1 MFGDCH
7 IHMIL
12 DGVYYRAAIDAQ
24 KERVDEALVR
34 ARLEAY
40 RAAGIH
46 FLRDGGDA
54 WGVGSFAA
62 RIAGEYGVDYRTPA
76 FPIHR
81 RGRYGGFI
89 GRGYDTLKEY
99 ATLVGSARAQGADFI
114 KIMISGLMDFDC
126 YGRITSEPLPAE
138 EIRELIRIAHAEG
151 FAVMA
156 HANGADTVKAA
167 VEAAEGQGLPEKAA
181 GYLRTA
187 DSEIDRMAALTGDLL
202 MLARGDAASWRATLR
217 PLGLDTF
224 LIELYDGF
232 SLVARR
238 SGHPFE
244 LLLPEGPLPGAMA
257 DGERLKQLLTV
268 LLNNAVEHTEKGT
281 AIELAAF
288 QNKNAAV
295 IEVRDHG

>member
-40 RAAGIH
+40 RDAGVR

-62 RIAGEYGVDYRTPA
+62 RIAGEYGIDYRTPA

-81 RGRYGGFI
+81 KGRYGGFI

-99 ATLVGSARAQGADFI
+99 ATLVGLARKQGADFI
-114 KIMISGLMDFDC
+114 KIMISGLMDFDY
-126 YGRITSEPLPAE
+126 YGKITSEPLDPA
-138 EIRELIRIAHAEG
+138 EIRELIHIAHAEG

-167 VEAAEGQGLPEKAA
+167 VEAGVDSIEHGA
-181 GYLRTA
+181 YLDDEAVR
-187 DSEIDRMAALTGDLL
+187 
-202 MLARGDAASWRATLR
+202 MLAQSDTIWVPTLVTIGNLIGEGRYPDAVLQPLLRLQMDNVAACARLGGKIGLGSDAGAYRVFHAQGALDEYDYLKRAIGAETDRILEC
-217 PLGLDTF
+217 GKN
-224 LIELYDGF
+224 LI
-232 SLVARR
+232 
-238 SGHPFE
+238 
-244 LLLPEGPLPGAMA
+244 
-257 DGERLKQLLTV
+257 
-268 LLNNAVEHTEKGT
+268 NNRFK
-281 AIELAAF
+281 I
-288 QNKNAAV
+288 
-295 IEVRDHG
+295 D

>member
-40 RAAGIH
+40 RDSGVR

-62 RIAGEYGVDYRTPA
+62 RIAGEYGIDYRTPA

-81 RGRYGGFI
+81 KGRYGGFI
-89 GRGYDTLKEY
+89 GKGYETLKEY
-99 ATLVGSARAQGADFI
+99 ATLVGLARKQGADFI

-126 YGRITSEPLPAE
+126 YGRITSEPLDPE
-138 EIRELIRIAHAEG
+138 EIRELIRIAHEEG

-167 VEAAEGQGLPEKAA
+167 VEAGVDSIEHGA
-181 GYLRTA
+181 YLDGEAVR
-187 DSEIDRMAALTGDLL
+187 
-202 MLARGDAASWRATLR
+202 MLAQSDAIWVPTLVTIGNLIGEGR
-217 PLGLDTF
+217 YPDAVLKPLLRLQMDNVAECVRLGGKIALGSDAGAYRVFHAQGALDEYAYLEHAIGSETDRV
-224 LIELYDGF
+224 LKC
-232 SLVARR
+232 
-238 SGHPFE
+238 
-244 LLLPEGPLPGAMA
+244 
-257 DGERLKQLLTV
+257 GE
-268 LLNNAVEHTEKGT
+268 NM
-281 AIELAAF
+281 I
-288 QNKNAAV
+288 KNRFK
-295 IEVRDHG
+295 ID

>member
-40 RAAGIH
+40 RDAGVR

-62 RIAGEYGVDYRTPA
+62 RIAGEYGLDYRTPA

-81 RGRYGGFI
+81 KGRYGGFI

-99 ATLVGSARAQGADFI
+99 ATLVGLARKQGADFI

-126 YGRITSEPLPAE
+126 YGKITSEPLDPA

-167 VEAAEGQGLPEKAA
+167 VEAGVDSIEHGA
-181 GYLRTA
+181 YLDDEAVR
-187 DSEIDRMAALTGDLL
+187 
-202 MLARGDAASWRATLR
+202 MLAQSDTIWVPTLVTIGNLIGEGRYPDAVLQPLLRLQMDNVAACARLGGKIGLGSDAGAYRVFHAQGALDEYDYLKRAIGAETDRILEC
-217 PLGLDTF
+217 GKN
-224 LIELYDGF
+224 LI
-232 SLVARR
+232 
-238 SGHPFE
+238 
-244 LLLPEGPLPGAMA
+244 
-257 DGERLKQLLTV
+257 
-268 LLNNAVEHTEKGT
+268 NNRFK
-281 AIELAAF
+281 I
-288 QNKNAAV
+288 
-295 IEVRDHG
+295 D

>member
-40 RAAGIH
+40 RDAGIH

-62 RIAGEYGVDYRTPA
+62 RIAGEYGIDYRTPA

-81 RGRYGGFI
+81 KGYYGGFI
-89 GRGYDTLKEY
+89 GKGYETLKEY
-99 ATLVGSARAQGADFI
+99 ATLVGIAREQGADFI

-126 YGRITSEPLPAE
+126 YGRITSEPLDPA
-138 EIRELIRIAHAEG
+138 EIRELIRIAHEEG

-167 VEAAEGQGLPEKAA
+167 VEAGVDSIEHGA
-181 GYLRTA
+181 YLDGEAVR
-187 DSEIDRMAALTGDLL
+187 
-202 MLARGDAASWRATLR
+202 MLAQSDAIWVPTLVTIGNLIGEGR
-217 PLGLDTF
+217 YPDAVLEPLLRLQMDN
-224 LIELYDGF
+224 
-232 SLVARR
+232 VAECARLGGKIALGSDAGAYR
-238 SGHPFE
+238 VFHAK
-244 LLLPEGPLPGAMA
+244 GAM
-257 DGERLKQLLTV
+257 DEYDYLKRTIGTETDRILECGENL
-268 LLNNAVEHTEKGT
+268 
-281 AIELAAF
+281 I
-288 QNKNAAV
+288 KNRFK
-295 IEVRDHG
+295 ID

>member
-40 RAAGIH
+40 RDAGIH

-62 RIAGEYGVDYRTPA
+62 RIAGEYGIDYRTPA

-81 RGRYGGFI
+81 KGRYGGFI
-89 GRGYDTLKEY
+89 GKGYETLKEY
-99 ATLVGSARAQGADFI
+99 ATLVGLARKQGADFI

-126 YGRITSEPLPAE
+126 YGRITSEPLDPA
-138 EIRELIRIAHAEG
+138 EIRELIRIAHEEG
-151 FAVMA
+151 FTVMA

-167 VEAAEGQGLPEKAA
+167 VEGGVDSIEHGA
-181 GYLRTA
+181 YLDGEAVR
-187 DSEIDRMAALTGDLL
+187 
-202 MLARGDAASWRATLR
+202 MLAQSDAIWVPTLVTIGNLIGEGR
-217 PLGLDTF
+217 YPDAVLKPLLCLQMDN
-224 LIELYDGF
+224 
-232 SLVARR
+232 VAECARLGGKIALGSDAGAYR
-238 SGHPFE
+238 VFHAK
-244 LLLPEGPLPGAMA
+244 GAM
-257 DGERLKQLLTV
+257 DEYDYLKHTIGTETDRILECGENL
-268 LLNNAVEHTEKGT
+268 
-281 AIELAAF
+281 I
-288 QNKNAAV
+288 KNRFK
-295 IEVRDHG
+295 ID

>member
-24 KERVDEALVR
+24 KEKVDEALVR
-34 ARLEAY
+34 ARLEEY
-40 RAAGIH
+40 RSAGVR

-62 RIAGEYGVDYRTPA
+62 KIAGEYGIDYRTPA

-89 GRGYDTLKEY
+89 GKGYDTLKEY
-99 ATLVGSARAQGADFI
+99 ATLVGSAREQGADFI

-126 YGRITSEPLPAE
+126 YGRITSEPLPAG

-167 VEAAEGQGLPEKAA
+167 VEAGVDSVEHGAYLDGEAVRMLAQSETIWVPTLVTIGNLIGEGRYPDAVLTPLLRLQMDNVAECARMGGKIALGSDA
-181 GYLRTA
+181 GAYRVFHARGALDEYDYLRRAIGEET
-187 DSEIDRMAALTGDLL
+187 DRVLKYGENMIKNRFKID
-202 MLARGDAASWRATLR
+202 
-217 PLGLDTF
+217 
-224 LIELYDGF
+224 
-232 SLVARR
+232 
-238 SGHPFE
+238 
-244 LLLPEGPLPGAMA
+244 
-257 DGERLKQLLTV
+257 
-268 LLNNAVEHTEKGT
+268 
-281 AIELAAF
+281 
-288 QNKNAAV
+288 
-295 IEVRDHG
+295 

>member
-40 RAAGIH
+40 RDAGIH

-62 RIAGEYGVDYRTPA
+62 RIAGAYGIDYRTPA

-81 RGRYGGFI
+81 KGRYGGFI
-89 GRGYDTLKEY
+89 GQGYETLKEY
-99 ATLVGSARAQGADFI
+99 ATLVGLARKQGADFI

-126 YGRITSEPLPAE
+126 YGRITSEPLDPA
-138 EIRELIRIAHAEG
+138 EIRELIRIAHEEG

-167 VEAAEGQGLPEKAA
+167 VEAGVDSIEHGA
-181 GYLRTA
+181 YLDGEAVR
-187 DSEIDRMAALTGDLL
+187 
-202 MLARGDAASWRATLR
+202 MLAQSDAIWVPTLVTIGNLIGEGR
-217 PLGLDTF
+217 YPDAVLEPLLRLQMDN
-224 LIELYDGF
+224 
-232 SLVARR
+232 VAECARLGGKIALGSDAGAYR
-238 SGHPFE
+238 VFHAK
-244 LLLPEGPLPGAMA
+244 GAM
-257 DGERLKQLLTV
+257 DEYDYLKRTIGTETDRILECGENL
-268 LLNNAVEHTEKGT
+268 
-281 AIELAAF
+281 I
-288 QNKNAAV
+288 KNRFK
-295 IEVRDHG
+295 ID

>member
-1 MFGDCH
+1 
-7 IHMIL
+7 
-12 DGVYYRAAIDAQ
+12 
-24 KERVDEALVR
+24 
-34 ARLEAY
+34 
-40 RAAGIH
+40 
-46 FLRDGGDA
+46 
-54 WGVGSFAA
+54 
-62 RIAGEYGVDYRTPA
+62 
-76 FPIHR
+76 
-81 RGRYGGFI
+81 
-89 GRGYDTLKEY
+89 
-99 ATLVGSARAQGADFI
+99 
-114 KIMISGLMDFDC
+114 
-126 YGRITSEPLPAE
+126 
-138 EIRELIRIAHAEG
+138 
-151 FAVMA
+151 
-156 HANGADTVKAA
+156 
-167 VEAAEGQGLPEKAA
+167 
-181 GYLRTA
+181 
-187 DSEIDRMAALTGDLL
+187 MAALTGDLL

-295 IEVRDHG
+295 IEVRDHGEGIPDSEKKRVFDRFYRAEQSHTDKRHFGLGLSVAKELAALHGAELTVCDTLGGGATFRLKLPAIREK

>member
-40 RAAGIH
+40 RDAGVR

-62 RIAGEYGVDYRTPA
+62 RIAGEYGIDYRTPA

-81 RGRYGGFI
+81 KGRYGGFI
-89 GRGYDTLKEY
+89 GKGYETLKEY
-99 ATLVGSARAQGADFI
+99 AILVGLARKQGADFI

-126 YGRITSEPLPAE
+126 YGRITSEPLDPA
-138 EIRELIRIAHAEG
+138 EIRELIRIAHEEG

-167 VEAAEGQGLPEKAA
+167 VEAGVDSIEHGAYLDSEAVRMLAQSEAVWVPTLVTIGNLLGEGRYPDAVLEPLLRLQMDNVAECARLGGRIALGSDAGAYKVLHTQGTLDEY
-181 GYLRTA
+181 GYLRRAIGDKT
-187 DSEIDRMAALTGDLL
+187 DQVLKCGENMMQNRFKID
-202 MLARGDAASWRATLR
+202 
-217 PLGLDTF
+217 
-224 LIELYDGF
+224 
-232 SLVARR
+232 
-238 SGHPFE
+238 
-244 LLLPEGPLPGAMA
+244 
-257 DGERLKQLLTV
+257 
-268 LLNNAVEHTEKGT
+268 
-281 AIELAAF
+281 
-288 QNKNAAV
+288 
-295 IEVRDHG
+295 

>member
-40 RAAGIH
+40 REAGIH

-62 RIAGEYGVDYRTPA
+62 RIAGEYGIDYRTPA

-81 RGRYGGFI
+81 KGRYGGFI

-99 ATLVGSARAQGADFI
+99 ATLVGLARKQGADFI
-114 KIMISGLMDFDC
+114 KIMISGLMDFDY
-126 YGRITSEPLPAE
+126 YGKITSEPLDPAE
-138 EIRELIRIAHAEG
+138 IRKLIRIAHSEG

-156 HANGADTVKAA
+156 HDNGADTV
-167 VEAAEGQGLPEKAA
+167 
-181 GYLRTA
+181 
-187 DSEIDRMAALTGDLL
+187 
-202 MLARGDAASWRATLR
+202 
-217 PLGLDTF
+217 
-224 LIELYDGF
+224 
-232 SLVARR
+232 
-238 SGHPFE
+238 
-244 LLLPEGPLPGAMA
+244 
-257 DGERLKQLLTV
+257 
-268 LLNNAVEHTEKGT
+268 
-281 AIELAAF
+281 
-288 QNKNAAV
+288 
-295 IEVRDHG
+295 